1 MEFYRGITMN
11 QLRMAI
17 EKKKQTLIDALIHLE
32 VIPPTDPTISTMTLS
47 ELVQLLNQ
55 SQKMKNRHK

>member
-32 VIPPTDPTISTMTLS
+32 VIPPTDPAISTMTLS